1 MSDRIFNVLFLCTG
15 NSARSI
21 IAEALLNFYGEGKF
35 RAFSAGSLPAG
46 QVNPAAV
53 KTLENMKVPVG
64 NPSSKSWDQF
74 AVPGA
79 PDMDFVITVCDN
91 AAREACPFWPGQPIN
106 AHWGV
111 ADPVS
116 ASPEKQQLAF
126 VSAFVVLERRIK
138 IFVELPIES
147 LTRIALSKKVKEIGA
162 LLPESRENFWEEN
175 HGDD

>member
-79 PDMDFVITVCDN
+79 PDMDFVITVCD

>member
-1 MSDRIFNVLFLCTG
+1 MSDRIFDVLFLCTG

-21 IAEALLNFYGEGKF
+21 MAEALLNFYGKGKF

-46 QVNPAAV
+46 EVNPAAV
-53 KTLENMKVPVG
+53 NTLKNMNVPVG
-64 NPSSKSWDQF
+64 NPSSKSWAQF
-74 AVPGA
+74 AEPGN
-79 PDMDFVITVCDN
+79 PGMDFVITVCDN
-91 AAREACPFWPGQPIN
+91 AAREACPIWPGQPIN

-116 ASPEKQQLAF
+116 APLDKQQLAF

-147 LTRIALSKKVKEIGA
+147 LSRIALSKRVKEIGT
-162 LLPESRENFWEEN
+162 LLPESNEIFLRENQK
-175 HGDD
+175 G